1 MGRSL
6 RFKIFDLVRKHGI
19 RKSNQRLF
27 AAVIYLQIL
36 RFDLRKISHQL
47 AKKLFFAAAKTVNT
61 LLYVSDVKKAAKP
74 VLSVSG
80 DDFFDER
87 THYLVL
93 RDVGVLKFV
102 DEQVIYP
109 PVEPKIK
116 HLRVRLAAPQKL
128 VN

>member
-1 MGRSL
+1 MWRSL
-6 RFKIFDLVRKHGI
+6 RFKIFDLARKYGV

-36 RFDLRKISHQL
+36 RFDLRKIAHQL
-47 AKKLFFAAAKTVNT
+47 AKKLLFAAAKTINT
-61 LLYVSDVKKAAKP
+61 LFYVADVKKAAKP

-87 THYLVL
+87 THDLVL
-93 RDVGVLKFV
+93 RDVGVLKLV
-102 DEQVIYP
+102 DEQVIYA

-116 HLRVRLAAPQKL
+116 HLRVRFAAP
-128 VN
+128 